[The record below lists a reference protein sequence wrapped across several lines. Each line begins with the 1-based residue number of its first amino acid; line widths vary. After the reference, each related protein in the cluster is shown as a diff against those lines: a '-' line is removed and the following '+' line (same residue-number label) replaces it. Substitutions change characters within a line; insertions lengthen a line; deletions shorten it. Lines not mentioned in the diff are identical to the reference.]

1 MRLLIQRVRRASVTV
16 AGEVTG
22 AIGPGVLGFLGV
34 GHEDTEQDV
43 EYLAGKVSRLRI
55 FDDDQGK
62 MNLDVRQIEGSV
74 LLVSQFTLFADTK
87 KGNRPSFTSA
97 ADPGEA
103 ERLYACFIQSLQ
115 KRGLP
120 VETGVFGAMMDVDL
134 VNDGPVTILLES
146 PRA

>member
-97 ADPGEA
+97 ADPA
-103 ERLYACFIQSLQ
+103 ERLYACFIQSLH
-115 KRGLP
+115 KLGLP